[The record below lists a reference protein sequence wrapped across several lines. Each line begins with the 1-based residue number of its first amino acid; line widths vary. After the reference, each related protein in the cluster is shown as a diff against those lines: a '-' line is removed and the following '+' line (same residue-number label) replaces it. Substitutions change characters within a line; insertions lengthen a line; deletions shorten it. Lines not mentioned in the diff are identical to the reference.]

1 VADIPS
7 GPGRWA
13 VRPVLPQPRSVVELI
28 STGTLDAELAATLWV
43 LIEGRVPLI
52 VGADTPGAGSS
63 TLLAAL
69 LDFVPRTVRV
79 IEIAGAD
86 ETFDWLPQASEL
98 GWQRPSG
105 RSGALSGQSDHSP
118 EAGHP
123 DDAGHPVRPDD
134 TVLLVQELSD
144 RLPTTTWGETA
155 RIVVRAAAIG
165 YGLAATMRA
174 DRLEAIFEALRRP
187 PVSLVDDELTRLG
200 LVLLLRRV
208 DGGRRRIAAA
218 HYVRPLA
225 RDEHGHVQRLG
236 PAVLATW
243 DPERDA
249 LEHFGWGVTPE
260 LAVRV
265 GRKAGDFEVE
275 VGRRRALL
283 DGLVEAGHAS
293 TADVRAAIDGYRAT
307 SQTPVSTTV
316 E

>member
-1 VADIPS
+1 MADIPA

-13 VRPVLPQPRSVVELI
+13 VRPVAPQPRSVVELI
-28 STGTLDAELAATLWV
+28 STGTLDAELAATLWI

-52 VGADTPGAGSS
+52 VAADAPGTGSS

-69 LDFVPRTVRV
+69 LDFIPPKVRV
-79 IEIAGAD
+79 VEVAGAT

-98 GWQRPSG
+98 GWERQAG
-105 RSGALSGQSDHSP
+105 RSAVSSGPSIRPAD
-118 EAGHP
+118 G
-123 DDAGHPVRPDD
+123 GLPVRPDH
-134 TVLLVQELSD
+134 TVLLVPELSD

-174 DRLEAIFEALRRP
+174 DRLEAVFEALRRP
-187 PVSLVDDELTRLG
+187 PVSLAADELSRLG

-208 DGGRRRIAAA
+208 EGDRRRVVAA

-283 DGLVEAGHAS
+283 DGLVVAGRSS
-293 TADVRAAIDGYRAT
+293 TGDVRATIDAYRVT
-307 SQTPVSTTV
+307 SQTPVSSTV

>member
-1 VADIPS
+1 MADIPA

-13 VRPVLPQPRSVVELI
+13 VRPVAPQPRSVVELI
-28 STGTLDAELAATLWV
+28 STGTLDAELAATLWI

-52 VGADTPGAGSS
+52 VAADAPGTGSS

-69 LDFVPRTVRV
+69 LDFIPPKVRV
-79 IEIAGAD
+79 VEVAGAT

-98 GWQRPSG
+98 GWERRAG
-105 RSGALSGQSDHSP
+105 RSAVSSGPSIRPAD
-118 EAGHP
+118 G
-123 DDAGHPVRPDD
+123 GLPVRPDH
-134 TVLLVQELSD
+134 TVLLVPELSD

-174 DRLEAIFEALRRP
+174 DRLEAVFEALRRP
-187 PVSLVDDELTRLG
+187 PVSLAADELSRLG

-208 DGGRRRIAAA
+208 EGDRRRLVAA

-249 LEHFGWGVTPE
+249 LEHFGWGVMPE

-283 DGLVEAGHAS
+283 DGLVVAGRSS
-293 TADVRAAIDGYRAT
+293 TGDVRAAIDAYRAT
-307 SQTPVSTTV
+307 SQTPVSSTV

>member
-1 VADIPS
+1 VADIPA

-43 LIEGRVPLI
+43 LIEGRVPL
-52 VGADTPGAGSS
+52 VVAADAPGTGSS

-69 LDFVPRTVRV
+69 LDFVPPTVRV
-79 IEIAGAD
+79 VEIAGAA
-86 ETFDWLPQASEL
+86 EMFDWLPQASEL
-98 GWQRPSG
+98 GWQRRRG
-105 RSGALSGQSDHSP
+105 RSAAASGSS
-118 EAGHP
+118 
-123 DDAGHPVRPDD
+123 DAGHPVRPDD
-134 TVLLVQELSD
+134 TVLLVPELSD
-144 RLPTTTWGETA
+144 RLPTTTWGESA
-155 RIVVRAAAIG
+155 RLVVRAAAIG

-174 DRLEAIFEALRRP
+174 DRLEAVFDELRRP
-187 PVSLVDDELTRLG
+187 PVSLVDDELSRLG

-208 DGGRRRIAAA
+208 EGGKRRVVAA

-249 LEHFGWGVTPE
+249 LEHFGWGVIPE

-283 DGLVEAGHAS
+283 DGLVEAGRSS

>member
-1 VADIPS
+1 MADNPA

-52 VGADTPGAGSS
+52 VAADAPGTGSS

-69 LDFVPRTVRV
+69 LDFVPPTVRV
-79 IEIAGAD
+79 VEIAGAA

-98 GWQRPSG
+98 GWERRRG
-105 RSGALSGQSDHSP
+105 RSVPSSGPAARPVDT
-118 EAGHP
+118 A
-123 DDAGHPVRPDD
+123 HPVRPDD
-134 TVLLVQELSD
+134 TVLLIPELSD
-144 RLPTTTWGETA
+144 RLPTTTWGATA
-155 RIVVRAAAIG
+155 RIVVRAAAVG

-174 DRLEAIFEALRRP
+174 DRLEAVFEELRHP
-187 PVSLVDDELTRLG
+187 PVSLVDDELSRLG

-208 DGGRRRIAAA
+208 EGGQRRVVAA
-218 HYVRPLA
+218 HYIRPLA

-249 LEHFGWGVTPE
+249 LEHFGWGVIPE

-265 GRKAGDFEVE
+265 GRRAGDFEVE